1 MKSVMSNSTQFARTS
16 PTPVPRSVFDRSF
29 GVKTTF
35 NAGQLIPF
43 YWDEILPGDIFNVKL
58 HAFARLSTPIVPFM
72 DNLFMETFFF
82 FVPNRLVWNNFQKF
96 MGEQENPGD
105 SIDYLTPVVTAP
117 TAGWAIGSM
126 ADYFGLPTEISAV
139 TPFNPL
145 AFYFRA
151 YNLIWNQWFRDENL
165 QNSVTVQKT
174 DGPDAYTL
182 YNILRRG
189 KRFDYFTSAL
199 PSPQKG
205 PSVPIPITGEI
216 PIKSKQWDGTET
228 NNIYANAGVGGQG
241 GYLKTAAGTLGA
253 AASWD
258 WAGAVGINIAKWQQA
273 GDHTGNAGAGYN
285 YGDLDSVE
293 ADINALR
300 QAVALQQF
308 LEKDARNGTRYVEL
322 NLSHFGVVT
331 SDARLQRPE
340 YLGGGS
346 SAVNIH
352 PIAQTSAVDDQP
364 TPQGNLAAIG
374 TVNVRG
380 HGFSKGFEEHGVVIG
395 LLAVRA
401 DLNYQQG
408 INRMFMRR
416 TRYDYYWPDF
426 ANLGEQVVYNQ
437 EIYYAADAPANLQA
451 WGYQERYA
459 EYRYKPSIIT
469 GKFRSTTS
477 TPLDQ
482 WHLAQEFG
490 SLPTLNA
497 TFIQDNPPVDRV
509 VAVTDEPQFLFD
521 SYIKQ
526 RCVRPI
532 PMNGNPGLRR
542 L

>member
-1 MKSVMSNSTQFARTS
+1 MRSVMTNQFSRV
-16 PTPVPRSVFDRSF
+16 PGTPKPRSVFDRSF

-35 NAGQLIPF
+35 NAGELIPF
-43 YWDEILPGDIFNVKL
+43 YWDEILPGDTFNVRL
-58 HAFARLSTPIVPFM
+58 HSFARLATPIVPFM
-72 DNLFMETFFF
+72 DNLYMDTFFF
-82 FVPNRLVWNNFQKF
+82 FVPNRLTWNNFQKF
-96 MGEQENPGD
+96 MGEQDNPGD

-117 TAGWAIGSM
+117 TAGWALGSI
-126 ADYFGLPTEISAV
+126 ADYFGLPTGISAV
-139 TPFNPL
+139 EPFNPV

-165 QNSVTVQKT
+165 QNSVSVPKT

-182 YNILRRG
+182 YNILKRG

-199 PSPQKG
+199 PNPQKG

-216 PIKSKQWDGTET
+216 PIKSKDYTGAVT
-228 NNIYANAGVGGQG
+228 NAMYVNAGTGGQG
-241 GYLKTAAGTLGA
+241 GYLKTDAGTLGA
-253 AASWD
+253 PIRAD
-258 WAGAVGINIAKWQQA
+258 WASAVGINVLRWQQE

-285 YGDLDSVE
+285 YGDLDAVE

-300 QAVALQQF
+300 QAIALQQF
-308 LEKDARNGTRYVEL
+308 LERDARGGTRYVEL
-322 NLSHFGVVT
+322 NLSHFGVV
-331 SDARLQRPE
+331 SPDARLQRPE

-346 SAVNIH
+346 TPVNIH

-374 TVNVRG
+374 TASIRG
-380 HGFSKGFEEHGVVIG
+380 HGFTKSFVEHGVVLG
-395 LLAVRA
+395 LLSVRA

-426 ANLGEQVVYNQ
+426 AHLGEQVVYNQ
-437 EIYYAADAPANLQA
+437 EIFYEADSAANLQA
-451 WGYQERYA
+451 WGYNERYA

-469 GKFRSTTS
+469 GRFRSTAAQ
-477 TPLDQ
+477 PLDQ
-482 WHLAQEFG
+482 WHLAQEFA
-490 SLPTLNA
+490 SLPALNA
-497 TFIQDNPPVDRV
+497 TFIQDNPPVERV

-521 SYIKQ
+521 SIIKQ

-532 PMNGNPGLRR
+532 PLNGVPGLRR